1 VDQYVS
7 AHIPLSQAF
16 NRAQRMGSQNG
27 QKGGIFC
34 FYYDIF
40 MKNEASAAAST
51 QSQFNAECQDG
62 SGMKSIYGVQ
72 QEPVVKFIASG

>member
-1 VDQYVS
+1 
-7 AHIPLSQAF
+7 
-16 NRAQRMGSQNG
+16 MGSQNG